1 MSCNNKFLYST
12 PCAKSIGGIKKMW
25 YTYSDSIA
33 TVMDYD
39 DTYIGEETFNPRLI
53 ATLILEGNRFEEVV
67 SKPDAVTI
75 TENITVDET
84 VGSNTTTTEI
94 TIKQSDMLSEAIDR
108 LKESAFAEY
117 VFLFEDMQ
125 GRYFL
130 YGIDKPVKLSSGTVE
145 SGNVIGDFNG
155 GTFTFTTE
163 GVLSRLWTK
172 EEAEEGTYT
181 GYYVKVKELFQAPKL
196 RTVGNLTTIE
206 IDTGYDFQVVKV
218 KPTVNKISI
227 GLNFNNNQ
235 YQLGHV
241 DRFVLDFQN
250 GNSETLA
257 EFYNDEMYN
266 VVEYYYRK
274 GLILTDKR
282 KFKVV
287 FDSRNNDKPF
297 DLLMLNFSSGV
308 GTEEIASIEKIP
320 TTYLAIIEGEV
331 IFKRE
336 KNNEEDTV
344 IINSIKYMPSDW
356 K

>member
-1 MSCNNKFLYST
+1 MSCNKSYLLSE

-25 YTYSDSIA
+25 YTFRDNIA

-39 DTYIGEETFNPRLI
+39 DVYISEENFNPRYI
-53 ATLILEGNRFEEVV
+53 ATLILDGGRFEEVV

-75 TENITVDET
+75 TENITVNEIT
-84 VGSNTTTTEI
+84 ESSTTEI
-94 TIKQSDMLSEAIDR
+94 IIKQSDMLTKAIVR
-108 LKESAFAEY
+108 LKESAFVEY

-130 YGIDKPVKLSSGTVE
+130 YGIDKPVTLSSATVE

-172 EEAEEGTYT
+172 EEADT
-181 GYYVKVKELFQAPKL
+181 GEWTNAYVKVKELFQTSKL
-196 RTVGNLTTIE
+196 KTVGNLTTL
-206 IDTGYDFQVVKV
+206 DFDRGHDFSVVKV
-218 KPTVNKISI
+218 NATSNKVSI
-227 GLNFNNNQ
+227 GVNFEDNR
-235 YQLGHV
+235 YQLGHINSFMV
-241 DRFVLDFQN
+241 EMPN
-250 GNSETLA
+250 GNNKTLA
-257 EFYNDEMYN
+257 TFDFDNMYN
-266 VVEYYYRK
+266 VVLYYYRK

-287 FDSRNNDKPF
+287 FDTRYSGEPIVE
-297 DLLMLNFSSGV
+297 LMLNLFTGT
-308 GTEEIASIEKIP
+308 GTEGVSTIENIP
-320 TTYLAIIEGEV
+320 STYLIIMEGEV

-336 KNNEEDTV
+336 QQNDEDTV
-344 IINSIKYMPSDW
+344 VINRIRYMPSYW

>member
-1 MSCNNKFLYST
+1 MSCNKSYLTSN

-25 YTYSDSIA
+25 YTFSDNIA
-33 TVMDYD
+33 TVGDYD
-39 DTYIGEETFNPRLI
+39 DVYIGSKYFEPRYI
-53 ATLILEGNRFEEVV
+53 ATLILNDGHFNEVV

-75 TENITVDET
+75 TENITVNEIT
-84 VGSNTTTTEI
+84 NSSTTEI
-94 TIKQSDMLSEAIDR
+94 IIKQSDMLTEAVKS
-108 LKESAFAEY
+108 LKESAFNEY

-130 YGIDKPVKLSSGTVE
+130 YGIDKPVTLSSATVE

-172 EEAEEGTYT
+172 YEAENGDYT
-181 GYYVKVKELFQAPKL
+181 SNYVKVKELFQDTKL
-196 RTVGNLTTIE
+196 TSVGNFNTLDF
-206 IDTGYDFQVVKV
+206 DTGHDFYVVDITKTPSKV
-218 KPTVNKISI
+218 SI
-227 GLNFNNNQ
+227 DLNFEDNHF
-235 YQLGHV
+235 QLSHR
-241 DRFVLDFQN
+241 DLFVLEIPD
-250 GNSETLA
+250 GNTVSLA
-257 EFYNDEMYN
+257 TFDNDDMYSI
-266 VVEYYYRK
+266 VLYYLRK

-287 FDSRNNDKPF
+287 LDSRGGGEQF
-297 DLLMLNFSSGV
+297 TELMLSLDTGAS
-308 GTEEIASIEKIP
+308 TERISTIEQIP
-320 TTYLAIIEGEV
+320 STYLIIMEGEV

-336 KNNEEDTV
+336 QQNDEDTV

>member
-25 YTYSDSIA
+25 YTFRDSIA

-39 DTYIGEETFNPRLI
+39 DTYIGNKNFNPRYI

-172 EEAEEGTYT
+172 EEAEEGNYT
-181 GYYVKVKELFQAPKL
+181 SYYVKVKELFQAPKL
-196 RTVGNLTTIE
+196 RTLGNLTTIE

-227 GLNFNNNQ
+227 GLNFNDNQ

-241 DRFVLDFQN
+241 DRFLLER
-250 GNSETLA
+250 GSAYLA
-257 EFYNDEMYN
+257 EFDNDEMYN

-274 GLILTDKR
+274 GLTLTDKR

-287 FDSRNNDKPF
+287 VDKRYTNKPF
-297 DLLMLNFSSGV
+297 NLLMLNFSSGV